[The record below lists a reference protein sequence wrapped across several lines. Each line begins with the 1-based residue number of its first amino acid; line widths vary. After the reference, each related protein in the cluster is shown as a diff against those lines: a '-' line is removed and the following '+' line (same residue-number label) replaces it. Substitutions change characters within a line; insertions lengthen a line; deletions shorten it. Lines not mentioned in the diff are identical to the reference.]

1 MKIHYKIK
9 NISKKIIILTGNHY
23 SGKSLFA
30 DYMRCFTGIEILNK
44 NPNIT
49 LVNLL
54 NYLKKLNLSTSAFLV
69 KNFVNNDIFA
79 NSKGRNINLRI
90 NDESSLFNYGYPEIY
105 FNRMMS
111 SNFKVDKKNFSI
123 FDVHNAVLNYKLFN
137 LALNNPYFIHFERH
151 PIDLV
156 MDNFLN
162 KTMLQRKNN
171 EYVQIL
177 LIKKKNKLFPCYL
190 NKTKHFQ
197 NPIDLTIEVIC
208 KIFNQTQKN
217 LDILSK
223 NNKKLLILK
232 LEEFKSNP
240 IPNISKIKRF
250 LKIETNK
257 ALNKTLSREYL
268 SLDFILKKREK
279 NLKKIIQIASNQ
291 QIKKIIKISKIYE
304 KKLT

>member
-30 DYMRCFTGIEILNK
+30 DSMRCFTGIEILNK
-44 NPNIT
+44 NPNIG

-79 NSKGRNINLRI
+79 NSKGRNINLRL
-90 NDESSLFNYGYPEIY
+90 NDESSLFNYGYPETY

-111 SNFKVDKKNFSI
+111 SNFKIDKKNFSI

-137 LALNNPYFIHFERH
+137 LALNNPHFIHFERH

-156 MDNFLN
+156 MSNFLR

-171 EYVQIL
+171 EYVQLL
-177 LIKKKNKLFPCYL
+177 LIKKKTNYF
-190 NKTKHFQ
+190 H
-197 NPIDLTIEVIC
+197 VI
-208 KIFNQTQKN
+208 
-217 LDILSK
+217 
-223 NNKKLLILK
+223 
-232 LEEFKSNP
+232 
-240 IPNISKIKRF
+240 
-250 LKIETNK
+250 
-257 ALNKTLSREYL
+257 
-268 SLDFILKKREK
+268 
-279 NLKKIIQIASNQ
+279 
-291 QIKKIIKISKIYE
+291 
-304 KKLT
+304 